1 MPPIDVIRPVD
12 DPRSQQALP
21 MDFMVLIV
29 PDCIPIPGTS
39 VEILQGA
46 AADMRTAGEEIC
58 EGGEGIEAT
67 WQGLQPH
74 YTAPESEDLF
84 AAMGPVAT
92 KGGTI
97 QDDFTAVADAL
108 DTFADEADTAKTKL
122 RSLKED
128 ARAFVE
134 EVGDDEKWNA
144 DLENFHRNRQLI
156 LEVNRVWGAFQEAE
170 RACAN
175 AIAAVTGSG
184 NTYVAAGE
192 GPPDTGE
199 IAYGIDPADIPDSVY
214 DLTTFE
220 GWKQGLGDSWE
231 HLTHADFPWPV
242 DWARDAYMVQW
253 DYFGP
258 GMLWDTGVGAVAG
271 IGLWREGSGW
281 ASSVGEAAD
290 NFVAHKTETL
300 QGYGALAGFYG
311 EEGWMNPFDADE
323 RSWDTWKANAGP
335 VWTEVAHDL
344 VPWREWD
351 ERPAYTVTATAG
363 NVALAVVGLPVRGG
377 MLAAKIGNL
386 ASGGVDTGGADLGAF
401 ETRGLDGG
409 GQRPA
414 TFWGNG
420 TAADPGFDLSG
431 YISRAQSGFGETM
444 SEINGRLG
452 EIDTGALANISE
464 WSANRGLTGAGTDSR
479 GPAPEPAGESSVFNP
494 TPGRQ
499 DASAGS
505 GGREDEPA
513 WREASSVTGE
523 RSEQNAEPQDSGND
537 MDRGLAELLDSENG
551 SSAPL
556 DALPPRDVAASEV
569 NAPGRPIELS
579 DEAMERT
586 TQELLE
592 EVEAFKADAPELWEQ
607 LHRRQEALVGSD
619 GMEINASDGN
629 RVDARS
635 DLDITNSA
643 GDDNTKPRI
652 QQDHADESRRDG
664 TRRPASGSSESGGD
678 RPRLRG
684 SQMTSAQRLQAA
696 QPYLEGLDTS
706 SGRAFVEDFM
716 NRANKHPE
724 LYDIFYRKDGQR
736 WDINDV
742 IVENKYGLPQAQ
754 KVNGILQPKSELP
767 DPIPPKYLTEGDRE
781 FIPRREHHPDN
792 AKLDLMSGVRRDEA
806 ISYIERRDELEI
818 KDNDPSTDKNGD
830 EYKGLVEEKSKN
842 HGRMT
847 RSGEFYGEESADS
860 YLPEIFDGERQHSVR
875 WVDENG
881 ETRTKKITLPEIA
894 GDNLLNKVETAPK
907 SGNFQFDLV
916 HLTSDGGFVI
926 TEAKADLKTKL
937 GDRKVGSGFDTRRVS
952 QGTIDYLK
960 ATCKD
965 MITRGQDD
973 LRSSDEPFGSGYINE
988 KDLARRILKALDS
1001 NKVYYAE
1008 IKGASTPTGEHS
1020 GVSFGLFDISSQ
1032 PEPEKEG
1039 EV

>member
-1 MPPIDVIRPVD
+1 
-12 DPRSQQALP
+12 

-192 GPPDTGE
+192 EPPDTGE

-351 ERPAYTVTATAG
+351 ERPAYTVTAAAG
-363 NVALAVVGLPVRGG
+363 NVALTVVGLPVRGG

-386 ASGGVDTGGADLGAF
+386 ASGGIDTGGADLGAL
-401 ETRGLDGG
+401 EMRGLDGG
-409 GQRPA
+409 GQRPV

-431 YISRAQSGFGETM
+431 YISRAQSGFGGTM

-513 WREASSVTGE
+513 WRETSSVTGE

-579 DEAMERT
+579 EEAMERT

-607 LHRRQEALVGSD
+607 LHRHQEALVGSD
-619 GMEINASDGN
+619 GMEINASDSN

-635 DLDITNSA
+635 NLDITNSV
-643 GDDNTKPRI
+643 GDDNTSAEVRSTTQRTNIPADRVSGSDNPILGRRHLTLSEAAQTELIDAGRTGQDTPPFSGLDPETMEPTTLEDGKKPGEV
-652 QQDHADESRRDG
+652 QFGHTDASRRWFDDTG
-664 TRRPASGSSESGGD
+664 LAHIEGPD
-678 RPRLRG
+678 
-684 SQMTSAQRLQAA
+684 QAEHA
-696 QPYLEGLDTS
+696 RIY
-706 SGRAFVEDFM
+706 
-716 NRANKHPE
+716 NR
-724 LYDIFYRKDGQR
+724 IR
-736 WDINDV
+736 
-742 IVENKYGLPQAQ
+742 
-754 KVNGILQPKSELP
+754 S
-767 DPIPPKYLTEGDRE
+767 TEGDTQKIADYTGIR
-781 FIPRREHHPDN
+781 
-792 AKLDLMSGVRRDEA
+792 
-806 ISYIERRDELEI
+806 LEVI
-818 KDNDPSTDKNGD
+818 DRI
-830 EYKGLVEEKSKN
+830 KN
-842 HGRMT
+842 HIFLRDHEITVSPGDTRIGRFTPMPHIAKWWLEAQEGKIPENEKGAFLRWLT
-847 RSGEFYGEESADS
+847 HESVESKLMEWGMPYRSSNSAAFEWDEIWEEEVPKPTPDHYGAHDLSPSENQQDPYGH
-860 YLPEIFDGERQHSVR
+860 YLPEWRAPDISPNADLSNSE
-875 WVDENG
+875 
-881 ETRTKKITLPEIA
+881 EIA
-894 GDNLLNKVETAPK
+894 QIIFERFNK
-907 SGNFQFDLV
+907 
-916 HLTSDGGFVI
+916 
-926 TEAKADLKTKL
+926 
-937 GDRKVGSGFDTRRVS
+937 
-952 QGTIDYLK
+952 
-960 ATCKD
+960 
-965 MITRGQDD
+965 
-973 LRSSDEPFGSGYINE
+973 
-988 KDLARRILKALDS
+988 
-1001 NKVYYAE
+1001 
-1008 IKGASTPTGEHS
+1008 
-1020 GVSFGLFDISSQ
+1020 
-1032 PEPEKEG
+1032 
-1039 EV
+1039 